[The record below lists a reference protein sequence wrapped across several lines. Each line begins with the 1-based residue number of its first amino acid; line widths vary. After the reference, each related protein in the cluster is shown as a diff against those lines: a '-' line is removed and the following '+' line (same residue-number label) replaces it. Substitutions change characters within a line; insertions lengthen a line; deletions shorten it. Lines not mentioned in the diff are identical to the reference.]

1 MSVDLKEQVRK
12 IVERKNLCSYMNDTK
27 WNELRMAMMN
37 DMPFLPPYIL
47 KFVFDDK
54 PIGHASFCNNEK
66 CMTDWHSVFAIDGQ
80 YFNSSF
86 AVEWIKVRPKLLKHR
101 GKLVELEVI
110 DAEDIFVEILKK
122 YSIPYEC
129 EEDGVYCIYGYR

>member
-12 IVERKNLCSYMNDTK
+12 IVERRNLCSYMNDTK

-37 DMPFLPPYIL
+37 DMPFQPPYVL
-47 KFVFDDK
+47 KFVFDDE
-54 PIGHASFCNNEK
+54 PIEHASFCNNEK
-66 CMTDWHSVFAIDGQ
+66 CMTDWHSIFAIDGQ
-80 YFNSSF
+80 YFNGSF
-86 AVEWIKVRPKLLKHR
+86 AVEWIKIRPSLLKHH
-101 GKLVELEVI
+101 GKLVEPEVI

-129 EEDGVYCIYGYR
+129 EGDGVYCIYEYR